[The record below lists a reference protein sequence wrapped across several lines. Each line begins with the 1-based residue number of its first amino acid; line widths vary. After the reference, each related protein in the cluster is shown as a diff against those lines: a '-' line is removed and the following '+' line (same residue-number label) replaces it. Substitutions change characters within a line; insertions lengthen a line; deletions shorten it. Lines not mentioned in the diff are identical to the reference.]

1 MRIPPMDPA
10 ETRTSFMK
18 SSAFALVVLV
28 SALLLLTGA
37 CENDAAFSPPSGPF
51 DLTFSGDASFQGPH
65 GGQSIE
71 VAVIDASS
79 GETVETASG
88 TVSATEDPSFEFF
101 FEGALTRGEHYY
113 IDYWIDSN
121 FSDGSV
127 GTCDPPAND
136 HQWRNLLP
144 RASDPDGVVA
154 NAIMPDVHRPAE
166 TESVCES
173 FQ

>member
-1 MRIPPMDPA
+1 
-10 ETRTSFMK
+10 MK
-18 SSAFALVVLV
+18 SSTFPL
-28 SALLLLTGA
+28 ALLASVAVLLSGA

-51 DLTFSGDASFQGPH
+51 DLTFSGDASFQGAH

-71 VAVIDASS
+71 VAVVDANS
-79 GETVETASG
+79 GEVVETASG
-88 TVSATEDPSFEFF
+88 TVSGTEDPAFQFF
-101 FEGALTRGEHYY
+101 FEDALTRGKHYF

-121 FSDGSV
+121 FAGGSA
-127 GTCDPPAND
+127 GTCDLPAND

-154 NAIMPDVHRPAE
+154 NAIVPDVHRPAE